1 MPRTYSTDRY
11 RLTVALLNALRHPHS
26 TEHALAL
33 GTIDRD
39 RSSGRASTLGHAI
52 PSIFAEPALH
62 SARPQHVTLE
72 PIADEEPT
80 MLLWGVR

>member
-11 RLTVALLNALRHPHS
+11 RLTAALLNALRYPNS

-39 RSSGRASTLGHAI
+39 RSAGRASPRGHAI
-52 PSIFAEPALH
+52 PSIFAGP
-62 SARPQHVTLE
+62 PTLPE
-72 PIADEEPT
+72 RIPLIPLDDEEPT

>member
-11 RLTVALLNALRHPHS
+11 RLTVALLNALRYPNS
-26 TEHALAL
+26 TEHALTL

-39 RSSGRASTLGHAI
+39 RSAGRASPLGHAI
-52 PSIFAEPALH
+52 PSIFATAP
-62 SARPQHVTLE
+62 ARPERVPLI
-72 PIADEEPT
+72 PLDDEEPT